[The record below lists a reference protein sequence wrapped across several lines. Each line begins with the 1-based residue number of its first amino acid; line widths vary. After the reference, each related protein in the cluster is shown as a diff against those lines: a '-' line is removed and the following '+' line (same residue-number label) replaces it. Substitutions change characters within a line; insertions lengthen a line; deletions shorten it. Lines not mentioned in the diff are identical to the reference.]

1 MFYLTLDEA
10 LQDVANRSFY
20 EDCKVTPLVMA
31 DDHADIRGYVVEDD
45 ISHATDEWRWSYD
58 EGIHDRDSVSE
69 TSRLHDPCETY
80 THADHVRYNM
90 PESVAALENGVPVTF
105 AYAIVDDADVTTDD
119 QGNGTDKDGYPADPV
134 AGWIMIAIIW
144 ESEN

>member
-31 DDHADIRGYVVEDD
+31 DNPADVRGYVVEDD
-45 ISHATDEWRWSYD
+45 TSHATDEWSWSYS
-58 EGIHDRDSVSE
+58 EGIQDRDSVSE
-69 TSRLHDPCETY
+69 TSFLHLAGEFYDD
-80 THADHVRYNM
+80 AAHVRYNM

-105 AYAIVDDADVTTDD
+105 AYAIVDDDDVTTDD
-119 QGNGTDKDGYPADPV
+119 QGNGTDRDGYPADPV
-134 AGWIMIAIIW
+134 AGWIMVSIIW
-144 ESEN
+144 ED

>member
-69 TSRLHDPCETY
+69 TSRLHSHFEYY

-90 PESVAALENGVPVTF
+90 PESVEALENG
-105 AYAIVDDADVTTDD
+105 
-119 QGNGTDKDGYPADPV
+119 
-134 AGWIMIAIIW
+134 
-144 ESEN
+144 